1 MTNIGI
7 LENKISTVK
16 KYLTLVERYA
26 DVDIKKLAKDF
37 DIKGA
42 VERYLYLMTQ
52 ATIDLA
58 EMVILYKKLRKPSS
72 FSECFEILR
81 ENSYISDDL
90 CSKLIS
96 MTGFRNSLAHGY
108 EKIENKVLVET
119 IKNGKKDI
127 LDFLNVAEKLIT
139 N

>member
-16 KYLTLVERYA
+16 RYLTLVEKY
-26 DVDIKKLAKDF
+26 VDIDVATLNKNFEKK
-37 DIKGA
+37 GS
-42 VERYLYLMTQ
+42 VERYLYLMAQ

-58 EMVILYKKLRKPSS
+58 EMILSFKHLRKPSS
-72 FSECFEILR
+72 FSESFEILR
-81 ENSYISDDL
+81 ENYYISDDL
-90 CSKLIS
+90 CLNLIQ

-108 EKIENKVLVET
+108 EKINNETLVET

-127 LDFLNVAEKLIT
+127 IEFLSIAEKLLI
-139 N
+139 